1 VDVLPAEGIL
11 DVQLGEDNFAWP
23 LEPLS

>member
-1 VDVLPAEGIL
+1 VLPAEGVL

-23 LEPLS
+23 IEPLTP